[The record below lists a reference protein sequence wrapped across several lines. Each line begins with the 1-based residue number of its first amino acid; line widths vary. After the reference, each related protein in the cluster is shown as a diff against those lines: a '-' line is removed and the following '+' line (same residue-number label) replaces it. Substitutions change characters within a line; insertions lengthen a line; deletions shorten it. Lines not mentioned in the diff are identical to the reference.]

1 MTIKEFAEKAGM
13 EYQDALNVIADSDI
27 HQKGKNIDYDFQDL
41 RRVVLKFL
49 KRQEARHIKK
59 MEAAQNSMKRIY
71 AMRE

>member
-41 RRVVLKFL
+41 RRVILRFL
-49 KRQEARHIKK
+49 KRQEDRTLKK
-59 MEAAQNSMKRIY
+59 LEAVQRYMKLIHG
-71 AMRE
+71 MRE

>member
-59 MEAAQNSMKRIY
+59 TEAAQNSMKRIY

>member
-13 EYQDALNVIADSDI
+13 EYQDTLNVIADSEI

-41 RRVVLKFL
+41 RRVILKFL
-49 KRQEARHIKK
+49 KRQEARHIRKTA
-59 MEAAQNSMKRIY
+59 EVQNSMKRIY